1 VLPKMFKPR
10 FKIASLA
17 LVLLLALAI
26 VAAGCGGQSGAPDN
40 KAQAKKEPI
49 KFGVI
54 GPYTG
59 PNAKPGQSMK
69 QGVQLAVD
77 EINKAGGVNGRM
89 LEPLFEDDASVPAQ
103 SVSATEKLI
112 TKDGVAFL
120 IGTFNSATTLADMKI
135 IERDKV
141 PMLVPIAVA
150 SEITESGNKW
160 VFRNAATNPM
170 QAEQLMNYI
179 YKNTK
184 QRKFAVIHENTDY
197 GRGLME
203 AVKAYVDKHGG
214 EMIAESYKIG
224 DTDFYAQLTKIKNY
238 QPDGIIICGN
248 LSEGSQITRQ
258 IKELGIKSQLYGFGG
273 LSSFDYNQ
281 IAGGSNEGLICTSYF
296 ESSSPNPLA
305 QAFIKAYKA
314 KYNVEP
320 DMFAAAI
327 YEAVYIA
334 KDVMAKLPETK
345 DIAAF
350 RAALRDGL
358 AQVKNLPGVQGPTTF
373 DAKGQADKEVMIV
386 QWHNGQKKVLFPVAK

>member
-1 VLPKMFKPR
+1 MLSGVRR
-10 FKIASLA
+10 FKGIVGLIASVIILA
-17 LVLLLALAI
+17 VVLT
-26 VAAGCGGQSGAPDN
+26 GCGSSQTAAP
-40 KAQAKKEPI
+40 AAAKKEPI

-69 QGVQLAVD
+69 QGVTLAVE
-77 EINKAGGVNGRM
+77 EINKAGGVKGRM
-89 LEPLFEDDASVPAQ
+89 LEALFEDDASVPAQ
-103 SVSATEKLI
+103 SLSATEKLI
-112 TKDGVAFL
+112 TKDEAAFL

-135 IERDKV
+135 IDREKV

-150 SEITESGNKW
+150 IEITESGNKW

-170 QAEQLMNYI
+170 QAEQLMKYV
-179 YKNTK
+179 YDNTK
-184 QRKFAVIHENTDY
+184 FRKFAVIHENTDY
-197 GRGLME
+197 GKGLAT
-203 AVKAYVDKHGG
+203 AVKAYVTAKGG
-214 EMIAESYKIG
+214 EVTTESYSIG

-258 IKELGIKSQLYGFGG
+258 VKELNVKAQLYGFGG
-273 LSSFDYNQ
+273 LSSFDYNK
-281 IAGGSNEGLICTSYF
+281 IAGGSNDNLICTSYF

-305 QAFIKAYKA
+305 QQFVKAYKE
-314 KYNVEP
+314 KFGVDP

-334 KDVMAKLPETK
+334 KADMEKIGETK

-350 RAALRDGL
+350 RIALRDQL
-358 AQVKNLPGVQGPTTF
+358 AATKDLPGVQGPTTF
-373 DAKGQADKEVMIV
+373 DAKGQADKQVMIV
-386 QWHNGQKKVLFPVAK
+386 QWNGGQKKILYPKSN